1 MRSPPLALVVLFALL
16 VACAGEP
23 PASCGAIGRVAA
35 CPCPGGAQ
43 GAQECGPAGVW
54 GACACPGADAGPE
67 AGHPPP
73 PPVDGPAAPD
83 AGADGPEAAADV
95 PTPTDGPPACME
107 GRADCDRSAANG
119 CETATAADPMNC
131 GACGARC
138 GSTATQAATCAAG
151 RCGLACLPG
160 RADCD
165 GNAANGCEVDTR
177 TSPTDCGACR
187 ATCERANASTTCAAG
202 VCALVGCRGGFG
214 NCDADP
220 SNGCETPTTTLTN
233 CGACGRG
240 CGDGQRC
247 DGSRCVTL

>member
-1 MRSPPLALVVLFALL
+1 MRYALLLAALALACAADPVLLPDASPP
-16 VACAGEP
+16 
-23 PASCGAIGRVAA
+23 
-35 CPCPGGAQ
+35 
-43 GAQECGPAGVW
+43 
-54 GACACPGADAGPE
+54 ADAGPC
-67 AGHPPP
+67 G
-73 PPVDGPAAPD
+73 
-83 AGADGPEAAADV
+83 
-95 PTPTDGPPACME
+95 
-107 GRADCDRSAANG
+107 
-119 CETATAADPMNC
+119 
-131 GACGARC
+131 GACGAGTVCEGGACVAVDAGAVDAGGGVDAVDVVAVDAGTPDAESDGGAVDAGVDVGPADALPAGCASTTAGNCC
-138 GSTATQAATCAAG
+138 GVACAAPAHGVAFCGGG
-151 RCGLACLPG
+151 RCGVESCEAG
-160 RADCD
+160 WGNCD